1 MNVQPPPKINIREQ
15 LRFFRHIIW
24 FVAFLGIVLIL
35 VISIGRMDDEVTGT
49 GNVEGVR
56 EYEIKTLV
64 DAKVSAIFKRSGDS
78 VMRGEKLLEFDNRNQ
93 KDKIQEIKNEIKEL
107 EIAMAVKQR
116 EYEILKRDPLPTHY
130 RHTKI
135 QLQEAEERYH
145 RSVTELEVYSKL
157 YEQKVISRKEFLKVE
172 MDNLSSRMN
181 LARLQEDWKTL
192 QTGLAKDIIDKAAN
206 ELQQL
211 KQQLANKQDSLKME
225 ERHLEDYTI
234 LAPDAGIVTDIPPRP
249 GNYYSKGDVIV
260 KFAADQY
267 KKVVALINENQIYK
281 VEPGQKARI
290 ISSQYNYLDYGYFYG
305 KVDYVYQLPVEI
317 DGRRFYPVK
326 LILTE
331 EQYPLRFGSTCKIT
345 IITGREK
352 ILFVL
357 LGIRSE
363 NYMKRRMQGLK
374 RRARAFRESAFSH
387 PEENRDTGKSGENP
401 EI

>member
-1 MNVQPPPKINIREQ
+1 MNTMPPAKIHIREQ
-15 LRFFRHIIW
+15 LKFFRHIIW

-35 VISIGRMDDEVTGT
+35 VITIGKMDDEVTGI
-49 GNVEGVR
+49 GKVEGVR

-64 DAKVSAIFKRSGDS
+64 DAKTAAIFKRAGDS
-78 VMRGEKLLEFDNRNQ
+78 VRRGEKLLEFDSRNQ
-93 KDKIQEIKNEIKEL
+93 KDKIRQIKNEIREL
-107 EIAMAVKQR
+107 EIALEVKKR
-116 EYEILKRDPLPTHY
+116 ECEILKRDPLPVHY

-172 MDNLSSRMN
+172 MDNLSNKMN

-192 QTGLAKDIIDKAAN
+192 QTGLAKDIIDKAVN
-206 ELQQL
+206 ELEQL
-211 KQQLANKQDSLKME
+211 KQQLAGKQDALKVE

-267 KKVVALINENQIYK
+267 KKVVALISENHIYK
-281 VEPGQKARI
+281 VLPHQQARI

-305 KVDYVYQLPVEI
+305 EVDYVYQLPVEI
-317 DGRRFYPVK
+317 DGQRYYPVK
-326 LILTE
+326 LILTDE
-331 EQYPLRFGSTCKIT
+331 PYPLRFGSSCKIT

-363 NYMKRRMQGLK
+363 NYMNRRMKGLK
-374 RRARAFRESAFSH
+374 RRAESFKKSAFSD
-387 PEENRDTGKSGENP
+387 PENKSSEN
-401 EI
+401 